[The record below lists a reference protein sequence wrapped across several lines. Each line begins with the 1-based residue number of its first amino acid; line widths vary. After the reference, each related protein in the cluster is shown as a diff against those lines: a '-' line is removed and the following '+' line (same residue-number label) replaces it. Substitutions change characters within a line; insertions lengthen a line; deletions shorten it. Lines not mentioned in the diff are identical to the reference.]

1 MSPVCTS
8 GQPLVPMIQLSD
20 PQPSTPPLPPPMITL
35 SAGTRISLIVRL
47 CFGMHISS
55 QDVTEPRWLSKSLW
69 RNHNVAA
76 SGTAPRIGLH
86 MGLVPCSVHFTV
98 SGLQILTAKPQ
109 GCDWH
114 LNLNNSFHTVK
125 EYYVE
130 HKT

>member
-1 MSPVCTS
+1 MSPVYTS

-20 PQPSTPPLPPPMITL
+20 PLPPTPPLVAPMITL
-35 SAGTRISLIVRL
+35 SAGTWLSLTVRSCFRMRI
-47 CFGMHISS
+47 
-55 QDVTEPRWLSKSLW
+55 DVTEPRWLSKSLW

-86 MGLVPCSVHFTV
+86 MGFMPCSVYFTAR
-98 SGLQILTAKPQ
+98 GLQILTAKAQ
-109 GCDWH
+109 SCNWH
-114 LNLNNSFHTVK
+114 LKLNNSIHTVK